1 MKTEEHC
8 RVEAVLFAVG
18 RDIPVEEVARLCKL
32 QEDRTQ
38 SILEELR
45 NEYHSN
51 TSALALQHKG
61 KFWKFTV
68 KDAYVPLVTSLVQHT
83 DIDKGVMETLAVIA
97 WKYPIIQSDLV
108 KIRHN
113 KAYDHLKMLE
123 EREFIMKEKYGRTY
137 RIKLTPKFFEYFD
150 LPSQDAKEAFKKVI
164 PPEIQKDIQRAEQE
178 IELKEQRIEEQE
190 KNKSIEKEAEPEKSE
205 EEKAKEAADELDED
219 DEENG

>member
-51 TSALALQHKG
+51 TSALVLQHKG

-97 WKYPIIQSDLV
+97 WKYPIIQADLV

-113 KAYDHLKMLE
+113 KAYDHLKLLE
-123 EREFIMKEKYGRTY
+123 EREFVAKEKYGRTF
-137 RIKLTPKFFEYFD
+137 RIKLTPKFFDYFD

-164 PPEIQKDIQRAEQE
+164 PPEIQEEIKQTEMA
-178 IELKEQRIEEQE
+178 IELKEQAIEEQE
-190 KNKSIEKEAEPEKSE
+190 RNKPQKVVEKSD
-205 EEKAKEAADELDED
+205 EEKAKEAVDEMDKE
-219 DEENG
+219 

>member
-1 MKTEEHC
+1 MKTEEH
-8 RVEAVLFAVG
+8 RKIEAVLFAVG
-18 RDIPVEEVARLCKL
+18 REMTAEEVGRLC
-32 QEDRTQ
+32 Q
-38 SILEELR
+38 IEETKADSLLV
-45 NEYHSN
+45 ELHASYEHDSG
-51 TSALALQHKG
+51 SALTLQHKG

-68 KDAYVPLVTSLVQHT
+68 KDNYLPLVTTLVNHT
-83 DIDKGVMETLAVIA
+83 DLDKSVMETLAVIA
-97 WKYPIIQSDLV
+97 WRYTIIQSDLV

-123 EREFIMKEKYGRTY
+123 EREFVSKEKYGRTY

-190 KNKSIEKEAEPEKSE
+190 KNKTVEKQAEKS
-205 EEKAKEAADELDED
+205 
-219 DEENG
+219 